1 MTYYIKLTVD
11 SKEEKDVPQLTNELF
26 KKLQD
31 VGLTVTAV
39 AISNGAPPTAEDELI
54 LEKGLQEEP
63 AGEGGS
69 TVDSTIKDADKQP
82 VKAEEQ
88 KPYDPDEFEPAK
100 VIYTQKPSSLTDD
113 PSKHTWNFG
122 TKWI

>member
-39 AISNGAPPTAEDELI
+39 AISNGAPPTVEDELI
-54 LEKGLQEEP
+54 LEKGLQEKT
-63 AGEGGS
+63 AGQGAS
-69 TVDSTIKDADKQP
+69 TSKQIVKDAEKSPIQP
-82 VKAEEQ
+82 AD